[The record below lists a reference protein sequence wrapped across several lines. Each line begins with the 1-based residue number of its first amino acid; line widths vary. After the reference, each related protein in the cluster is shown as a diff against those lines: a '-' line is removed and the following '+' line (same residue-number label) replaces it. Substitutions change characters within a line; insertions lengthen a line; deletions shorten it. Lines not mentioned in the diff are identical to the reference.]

1 MTKEKF
7 DRTKS
12 YENIQNIANTIYQNE
27 TKEEKIKR
35 LKNLKNRLKAIPTT
49 DDLKAKMIEIV
60 EREEKT
66 LKRK

>member
-7 DRTKS
+7 NRTKS
-12 YENIQNIANTIYQNE
+12 YESIQNIANTIYQNE

-35 LKNLKNRLKAIPTT
+35 LKNLKNRLKAIPTN
-49 DDLKAKMIEIV
+49 DDLKTKMLNIV

-66 LKRK
+66 LTRK